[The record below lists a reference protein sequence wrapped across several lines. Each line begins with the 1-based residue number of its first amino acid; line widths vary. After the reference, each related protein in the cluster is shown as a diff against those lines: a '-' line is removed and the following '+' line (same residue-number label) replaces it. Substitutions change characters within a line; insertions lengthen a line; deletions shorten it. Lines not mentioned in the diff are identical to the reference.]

1 MVSAKLSKNLT
12 ILPSR
17 YFKTRNNWRWRFWS
31 IWWLLFW
38 LSSNA
43 FWQSKQISAQLSNFK
58 VQRLILTGKSK
69 LLKITNF
76 RFIFGKK
83 RFVYFQGQA
92 VSCVQTSSGFRYS
105 LTNRSITFSKLA
117 LIKPSQT
124 SCSWPKTPQT
134 PSKVSSIYIKRKEEF
149 SSALHALI
157 IQKFLLVT
165 AYYCLE

>member
-1 MVSAKLSKNLT
+1 MAILVNFQFGDFYFDYRVTIFDNQNKSQFSSQTSALRFDWKIKTFVNHDFFMV
-12 ILPSR
+12 
-17 YFKTRNNWRWRFWS
+17 RN
-31 IWWLLFW
+31 
-38 LSSNA
+38 
-43 FWQSKQISAQLSNFK
+43 
-58 VQRLILTGKSK
+58 G
-69 LLKITNF
+69 
-76 RFIFGKK
+76 FIC
-83 RFVYFQGQA
+83 YQGQA